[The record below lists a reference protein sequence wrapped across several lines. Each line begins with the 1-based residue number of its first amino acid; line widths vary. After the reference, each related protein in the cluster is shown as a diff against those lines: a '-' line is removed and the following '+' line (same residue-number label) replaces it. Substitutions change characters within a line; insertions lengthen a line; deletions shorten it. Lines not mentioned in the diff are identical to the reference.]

1 MVQRAKDPKET
12 AEMNPKKLTPPPLLA
27 ILAAAAL
34 IAGCGEDDED
44 AGTTA
49 AQTIPTETLPDDETT
64 AAADTLTEAEWIEQA
79 DAICQ
84 ETDEQVGAVDQP
96 RDLKDV
102 ARVADEIQALVAEEL
117 EQLRELAPPA
127 EISADVGEMLSL
139 QEVEAQQFDLVEEA
153 AASGDQAAFEEAY
166 EQSQEPGRES
176 NRIAKQLGME
186 ECEETYG

>member
-84 ETDEQVGAVDQP
+84 ETDERVGAVDQP

-139 QEVEAQQFDLVEEA
+139 QEVEVQQFDLVEEA